1 MKKKSKSKFGYVLL
15 LIFSIYFSYVFV
27 EQQSLLYAKNNELKD
42 VEAKIKEEQAV
53 NEELKKQEE
62 MISSNEY
69 IEKIAREKLGMV
81 KPGEKVF
88 VDVNK

>member
-15 LIFSIYFSYVFV
+15 LVFAIYFSYVFA
-27 EQQSLLYAKNNELKD
+27 EQQSLLYAKNTELKD
-42 VEAKIKEEQAV
+42 AEAKIKEEQAA

-62 MISSNEY
+62 MISSEEY